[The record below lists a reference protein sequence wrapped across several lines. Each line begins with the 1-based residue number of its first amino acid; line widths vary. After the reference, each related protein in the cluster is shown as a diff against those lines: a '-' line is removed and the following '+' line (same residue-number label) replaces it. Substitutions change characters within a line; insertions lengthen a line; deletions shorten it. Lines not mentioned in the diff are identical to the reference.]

1 MICHWFGDPNNVY
14 ALHKKNY
21 VRMVDMHGDD
31 VLKYVRYTHE

>member
-1 MICHWFGDPNNVY
+1 MYMLCI
-14 ALHKKNY
+14 KKNY